1 MKVNHSLFAWN
12 IYINILSQSWNASV
26 LMFYTNGIA
35 LFRWFYRGLKK
46 KSTKNFRLMF
56 GCLVL
61 MEPVNHSYAVPSFSF
76 RDSNREEKLSGTL
89 SLVYHWPFLRFKTRQ
104 KPSAKKKGQ
113 KQNKTDCSHK
123 IRWWFSHCHAV
134 QTSRLQFK
142 GKRFADENVQFL
154 MKFMNNLLNFQINL
168 DHTSYLSH
176 ALHVVPVWNFL

>member
-1 MKVNHSLFAWN
+1 
-12 IYINILSQSWNASV
+12 
-26 LMFYTNGIA
+26 MFYTNGIA

-113 KQNKTDCSHK
+113 KQNRTDCSHK

-134 QTSRLQFK
+134 QTPIQRKSLP
-142 GKRFADENVQFL
+142 
-154 MKFMNNLLNFQINL
+154 MKM
-168 DHTSYLSH
+168 Y
-176 ALHVVPVWNFL
+176 NFLWNLWIICSTFKSIWIIPHICHMHFMWCLCEIFS

>member
-1 MKVNHSLFAWN
+1 MSLISSFYVETINKRRKSPRKWIIHYLRGISISIFYHSPGIQVYWCF
-12 IYINILSQSWNASV
+12 ILTESHFLDGS
-26 LMFYTNGIA
+26 IA
-35 LFRWFYRGLKK
+35 DWKK

-134 QTSRLQFK
+134 QTPIQRKTFCRWK
-142 GKRFADENVQFL
+142 CT
-154 MKFMNNLLNFQINL
+154 I
-168 DHTSYLSH
+168 SYEIYE
-176 ALHVVPVWNFL
+176 